1 MEQKGSRDLT
11 GRRALVTGASSGI
24 GRATARLLAVA
35 GAHVVVTG
43 RRAEELEALR
53 TEAADEW
60 SFSVIPGDLTDKA
73 FIAMLA
79 ERAGSVD
86 ILVNN
91 AGIAHHAPFLE
102 GDAEMWEIMVATN
115 VTSLLRLTQLV
126 AQGMAKAGSGHIV
139 NISSALARSV
149 FPNTLAYAATKHA
162 IRAISAGLRIDLH
175 AKGIKVTE
183 VAPGLVGETDFLRN
197 TSHPAFLEG
206 LKARAYGPL
215 PPEDI
220 ARAVLYAVSQPG
232 RAEVDLIEVKPVGQ
246 P

>member
-1 MEQKGSRDLT
+1 
-11 GRRALVTGASSGI
+11 
-24 GRATARLLAVA
+24 
-35 GAHVVVTG
+35 
-43 RRAEELEALR
+43 
-53 TEAADEW
+53 
-60 SFSVIPGDLTDKA
+60 
-73 FIAMLA
+73 
-79 ERAGSVD
+79 
-86 ILVNN
+86 
-91 AGIAHHAPFLE
+91 
-102 GDAEMWEIMVATN
+102 
-115 VTSLLRLTQLV
+115 
-126 AQGMAKAGSGHIV
+126 MAKAGSGHIV